1 LKRIII
7 FCIRRTFFLAPHE
20 TINFSVLAMQE
31 NVYDII
37 QKIFSEKLKLQNID
51 VKVAHKIGPVKKLI
65 ELQTRQEL

>member
-1 LKRIII
+1 
-7 FCIRRTFFLAPHE
+7 
-20 TINFSVLAMQE
+20 MQE